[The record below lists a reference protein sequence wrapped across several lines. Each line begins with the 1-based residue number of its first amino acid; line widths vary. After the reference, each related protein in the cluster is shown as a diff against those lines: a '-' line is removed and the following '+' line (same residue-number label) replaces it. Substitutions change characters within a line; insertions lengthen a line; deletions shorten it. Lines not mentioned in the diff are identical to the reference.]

1 MKKILYM
8 MLFVASTSQAETIIA
23 PNGDVTYITESAS
36 GYTAINA
43 TTNESTFYSPSGGT
57 TSVIGGNGMDSPE
70 TYIIDRGDVPALI
83 ELNTLGG
90 EE

>member
-1 MKKILYM
+1 MKKILI
-8 MLFVASTSQAETIIA
+8 LALLLSAQAQAETIIA

-57 TSVIGGNGMDSPE
+57 TAVIGGNGMDAPE

-83 ELNTLGG
+83 ELNTLG
-90 EE
+90 E

>member
-1 MKKILYM
+1 MKKLIILA
-8 MLFVASTSQAETIIA
+8 LLSAQAHAETIIA

-57 TSVIGGNGMDSPE
+57 TSVIGGNGMDAPE